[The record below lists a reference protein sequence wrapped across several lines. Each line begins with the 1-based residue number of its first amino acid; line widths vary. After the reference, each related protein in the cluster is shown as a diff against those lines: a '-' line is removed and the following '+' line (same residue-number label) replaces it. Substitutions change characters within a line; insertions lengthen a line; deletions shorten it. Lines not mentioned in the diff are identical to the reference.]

1 MIPLTV
7 PEIARLLSETATMRP
22 VTRPDLAGTT
32 SAPGSPATPRTAAR
46 HDLIAG
52 AVT

>member
-7 PEIARLLSETATMRP
+7 PEIARLLSETATMHP

-32 SAPGSPATPRTAAR
+32 SHPARPRRRELPPDT
-46 HDLIAG
+46 IS
-52 AVT
+52 